1 MIRALPIRRRLR
13 LSGLTEGEPGIEP
26 DVPSKPLDPLPED
39 TLTDPYLREQIASNT
54 KIQIEDIS
62 FDEKQEN
69 LKKSKQTVLE
79 WLVKTLTG
87 KSSTST
93 SDYGTAVDIM
103 DGTQKFI
110 DENVPKN
117 ATPADYNN
125 VYKKSKVLEQN
136 GLRDS
141 NIQTKNGVTGK
152 QRSSQEVIKQQA
164 DPNTRVNDLNDAA
177 EESRNN
183 QKENADDTLTTK
195 KEAGKLSEFTQ
206 RTLANLLGYVIF
218 GVGLF
223 LFDYFVAKHKTDCY
237 LIQGANQVQ
246 IKCPDYGPDHTYRCR
261 CPKELSTQSAADD
274 AVVAA
279 SQSGNNVKDACEADG
294 VNDDIKNCPIC
305 AEVGFS
311 PIDCPAPKVTLA
323 DGLCPVDGSQYY
335 VWKEYSWLDILGDQ
349 ANAAYD
355 AGGDIFNAGKWGLEN
370 IGKIIIIVALLIGG
384 IILVKILSLLFRRK

>member
-13 LSGLTEGEPGIEP
+13 LSGLTEEGIEP
-26 DVPSKPLDPLPED
+26 EVPLKPLDPLTKD

-54 KIQIEDIS
+54 QIQIQDIS
-62 FDEKQEN
+62 FDEKQAD
-69 LKKSKQTVLE
+69 LKNSKQTVLG
-79 WLVKTLTG
+79 WLVKILTG
-87 KSSTST
+87 TSSTST

-117 ATPADYNN
+117 ATPADYSN

-164 DPNTRVNDLNDAA
+164 DPKTRVKDLNDAA

-183 QKENADDTLTTK
+183 QKENADDTLNNK
-195 KEAGKLSEFTQ
+195 QKDGKLSELTGKS
-206 RTLANLLGYVIF
+206 LLKLLEYGIF
-218 GVGLF
+218 FGSLF

-246 IKCPDYGPDHTYRCR
+246 INCPDYGPDNTNQCR
-261 CPKELSTQSAADD
+261 CPIELSSGTELDT
-274 AVVAA
+274 AVVEA
-279 SQSGNNVKDACEADG
+279 SQSGDNVQAACEADA
-294 VNDDIKNCPIC
+294 VNDNIKNCPIC
-305 AEVGFS
+305 AEAGS
-311 PIDCPAPKVTLA
+311 SSTNCPAPTVTLA
-323 DGLCPVDGSQYY
+323 DGLCPKDGSQYY

-349 ANAAYD
+349 ANALNDTA
-355 AGGDIFNAGKWGLEN
+355 GDIFNAGKWGLEN